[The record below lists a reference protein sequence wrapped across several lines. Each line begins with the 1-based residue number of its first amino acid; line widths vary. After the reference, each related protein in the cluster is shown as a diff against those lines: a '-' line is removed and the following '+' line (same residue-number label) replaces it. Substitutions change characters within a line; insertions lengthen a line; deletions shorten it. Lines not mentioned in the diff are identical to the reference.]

1 MAFLSIFIL
10 DILVLLFLVNL
21 VIGIL
26 IGIIGIGFQIK
37 NYLDIKKG
45 RIISKIRK
53 IVALIFC
60 IVGSVS
66 FVIVGSLFVL
76 YFVKIK

>member
-66 FVIVGSLFVL
+66 FVIVVILFVL